1 MPGPVYTEMQKQ
13 IYDNN
18 TYIYETYR
26 SKPLIYSSSWN
37 IFLKIAYI
45 VLLGDYDEGKLL
57 KPETT
62 VKRLLEIIDK
72 NQFENGSAIDF
83 YDEI

>member
-1 MPGPVYTEMQKQ
+1 M
-13 IYDNN
+13 
-18 TYIYETYR
+18 
-26 SKPLIYSSSWN
+26 
-37 IFLKIAYI
+37 
-45 VLLGDYDEGKLL
+45 LLGDYDEGKLL